1 MAQLPER
8 SGRERVDKADAMQR
22 ICPPLISDDEDG
34 SFQCTRWMQ
43 ECKRCPLLSFCCLPC
58 VQNRFSASEWMQA
71 WLLAHWLPEPH
82 CQFDNMPPYLCGSV
96 MKNVCVRDRQ
106 CPTEGHVG
114 CGYASSIVSGGEQNL
129 SAALQA
135 QSAHVLAQHPYC
147 NVMAVYVCGVKM
159 VVRMRPRLWDG

>member
-1 MAQLPER
+1 MKTDHFNAH
-8 SGRERVDKADAMQR
+8 
-22 ICPPLISDDEDG
+22 DG
-34 SFQCTRWMQ
+34 CKNAKGAPFFLSAVCQGLACKIGSLRLNGCKPGCSPIGSRNHTQ
-43 ECKRCPLLSFCCLPC
+43 KVAHTSHTESECS
-58 VQNRFSASEWMQA
+58 
-71 WLLAHWLPEPH
+71 